1 MSLAQDALLERLASQ
16 GCPARIVSAKHLA
29 DLQEAIE
36 VRHRQGLLDEE
47 FYHERLT
54 FFQFCPPHDLPD
66 ARSLIVLAYRDP
78 LLRFTFRWQGRTVV
92 VSVPPT
98 YLHAAPKEKK
108 IEDLLA
114 DELAKT
120 GHRLG
125 AALLPEKLLAVCSGL
140 AAYGRNN
147 VTYVKGMGSYQ
158 RPVVFFSDLP
168 CEDDEWG
175 KPQSMELCARCTA
188 CARACPT
195 GAISGDRFL
204 LHAERCITF
213 WNEKPPSVSFPS
225 WMDPAWHNCL
235 VGCMLCQTACP
246 ENRGLLVQ
254 ADSEVEFSEEETG
267 LLLEG
272 TEPERLAPAL
282 VAKLQATDLLNN
294 VDSFARNLGVL
305 LRRDA

>member
-1 MSLAQDALLERLASQ
+1 MNLAHDALLERLASQ
-16 GCPARIVSAKHLA
+16 GFPARIVSIRHLA
-29 DLQEAIE
+29 DLRDAIE
-36 VRHRQGLLDEE
+36 ARHQEGSLDEE
-47 FYHERLT
+47 FYRERLT
-54 FFQFCPPHDLPD
+54 SFQFCPPDDLPG

-78 LLRFTFRWQGRTVV
+78 LVRFTFRWKGQPVV

-98 YLHAAPKEKK
+98 YLHAVQKEKQ
-108 IEDLLA
+108 IESLLA
-114 DELAKT
+114 EELART
-120 GHRLG
+120 GHRL
-125 AALLPEKLLAVCSGL
+125 APALLPEKLLSVRCGL

-147 VTYVKGMGSYQ
+147 ITFVEGMGSYQ
-158 RPVVFFSDLP
+158 RPVVFYSDLP
-168 CEDDEWG
+168 CEDDEWSE
-175 KPQSMELCARCTA
+175 PRAMELCGRCTA

-213 WNEKPPSVSFPS
+213 WNEKRPAVSFPT

-254 ADSEVEFSEEETG
+254 AGSEVEFSEEETG
-267 LLLEG
+267 LLLEE

-282 VAKLQATDLLNN
+282 VAKLRATDLLAT
-294 VDSFARNLGVL
+294 VDSFPRNLGVL
-305 LRRDA
+305 LRRDG